1 MSTAHRRRA
10 LPLQELR
17 RWVMTV
23 VACAALAAVA
33 AAQESSPLESK
44 LPRAYEGAFRWYRG
58 SIRQK
63 VEIKIMSTTRL
74 DSQYVEALGCGRYD
88 AFGSVTNIRVR
99 MKIDVQSLDVEIWEF
114 DAVGSLGF
122 MTDGSHKGRLTVDL
136 QEIDAEWTTQ
146 PDGPKGRLLL
156 RAGGGFTCAVESA
169 SVPRPVR
176 DS

>member
-10 LPLQELR
+10 VPLQELC

-23 VACAALAAVA
+23 VACTALAAVV
-33 AAQESSPLESK
+33 AAQESSPLENK
-44 LPRAYEGAFRWYRG
+44 LPRTYEGAFRWYPG
-58 SIRQK
+58 SIPQK

-88 AFGSVTNIRVR
+88 VLGSVTNIRVR

-122 MTDGSHKGRLTVDL
+122 TTNGSHKGRLTDDL

-156 RAGGGFTCAVESA
+156 RAGAGFTCAVESA
-169 SVPRPVR
+169 SMPRPVR